1 MSDQQL
7 HDDIEKIV
15 IALKQVLPVLKNL
28 GDKASDNIDK
38 KLDNSINKIDGK
50 IDDLDSAVHRLKER
64 VNLNNLFFM
73 EAENKA
79 LTLLKEGV
87 KELTQTDL
95 KREYS
100 AHIAQVITNIEP
112 FIESKINDE
121 IEKLIAH
128 KKISISNHNEQVKEI
143 NDKLESNMTTI
154 HTALLESIDKLNT
167 ASADANTRYDEDLSK
182 LKQVAVTH
190 NNALQSVKKSTD
202 VAAKDMKTT
211 LTSIKTSA
219 VFMSQSPATMT
230 ALTAGFIALCLMLSI
245 VYVYDLWL
253 QMFISAI
260 ALSVLLGV
268 VWGFVAWLDGKENQ
282 A

>member
-1 MSDQQL
+1 M
-7 HDDIEKIV
+7 
-15 IALKQVLPVLKNL
+15 

-38 KLDNSINKIDGK
+38 KLDKSINKIDGK
-50 IDDLDSAVHRLKER
+50 IDDLDGAVHRLKER
-64 VNLNNLFFM
+64 VRLNNLFFM

-79 LTLLKEGV
+79 LKLLKEGV

-100 AHIAQVITNIEP
+100 AQIAQVITNIEP

-121 IEKLIAH
+121 IEKLIEH
-128 KKISISNHNEQVKEI
+128 KKLSISNHNEQVKEI

-182 LKQVAVTH
+182 LKQVAVMH
-190 NNALQSVKKSTD
+190 NSALQSVKNSTD
-202 VAAKDMKTT
+202 VTAKDMKTT
-211 LTSIKTSA
+211 LTSIKRNS

-230 ALTAGFIALCLMLSI
+230 AMTAGFLSLCLIASI
-245 VYVYDLWL
+245 VYVYDLWS
-253 QMFISAI
+253 QMFISAAI
-260 ALSVLLGV
+260 LCVLLGA
-268 VWGFVAWLDGKENQ
+268 VWVFIAWLDGKEN
-282 A
+282 

>member
-15 IALKQVLPVLKNL
+15 IALKQVLPVLINL

-38 KLDNSINKIDGK
+38 KLDKSINKIDGK
-50 IDDLDSAVHRLKER
+50 IDDLDGAVHRLKER
-64 VNLNNLFFM
+64 VRLNNLFFM

-79 LTLLKEGV
+79 LKLLKEGV

-100 AHIAQVITNIEP
+100 AQIAQVITNIEP

-121 IEKLIAH
+121 IEKLIEH
-128 KKISISNHNEQVKEI
+128 KKLSISNHNEQVKEI

-182 LKQVAVTH
+182 LKQVAVMH
-190 NNALQSVKKSTD
+190 NSALQSVKNSTD
-202 VAAKDMKTT
+202 VTAKDMKTT
-211 LTSIKTSA
+211 LTSIKRNS

-230 ALTAGFIALCLMLSI
+230 AMTAGFLSLCLIASI
-245 VYVYDLWL
+245 VYVYDLWS
-253 QMFISAI
+253 QMFISAAI
-260 ALSVLLGV
+260 LCVLLGA
-268 VWGFVAWLDGKENQ
+268 VWVFIAWLDGKEN
-282 A
+282 

>member
-211 LTSIKTSA
+211 LTSIKRSA

>member
-15 IALKQVLPVLKNL
+15 IALKQVLPVLINL

-38 KLDNSINKIDGK
+38 KLDKSINKIDGK
-50 IDDLDSAVHRLKER
+50 IDDLDGAVHRLKER
-64 VNLNNLFFM
+64 VRLNNLFFM

-79 LTLLKEGV
+79 LTLLKDGV

-100 AHIAQVITNIEP
+100 AQIAQVITNIEP

-121 IEKLIAH
+121 IERLIEH
-128 KKISISNHNEQVKEI
+128 KKLSISNHNEQVKEI

-182 LKQVAVTH
+182 LKQVAVMH
-190 NNALQSVKKSTD
+190 NSALQSVKNSTD
-202 VAAKDMKTT
+202 VTAKDMKTT
-211 LTSIKTSA
+211 LKSIKRNS

-230 ALTAGFIALCLMLSI
+230 AMTAGFLSLCLIASI
-245 VYVYDLWL
+245 VYVYDLL
-253 QMFISAI
+253 SQMFISA
-260 ALSVLLGV
+260 AVLCVLLGA
-268 VWGFVAWLDGKENQ
+268 VWVFIAWLDGKEN
-282 A
+282 